1 MQIRDDILAGS
12 DNPEVVNPVPI
23 DRTYRLYKYNQP
35 NDNNPI
41 SEYGELVVEVAYAL
55 REEIQCP
62 PQYKHQP
69 FVMAWTVPSSD
80 FFFKNM
86 DFYAQVGQH
95 ETIHQD
101 EDILS
106 ADDHGM
112 EEHLTRARDD
122 YLKMMG
128 CDRRSNRYRSTTRV
142 HDTSHYIV

>member
-1 MQIRDDILAGS
+1 MPVQLDTSETLS
-12 DNPEVVNPVPI
+12 PVVMNKI
-23 DRTYRLYKYNQP
+23 YTLYNYNQQTEM
-35 NDNNPI
+35 NPAP
-41 SEYGELVVEVAYAL
+41 EYGQLIVSVEYAL

-62 PQYKHQP
+62 PQYKHPP
-69 FVMAWTVPSSD
+69 FVMAWTVPASD

-95 ETIHQD
+95 ETIHLD

-112 EEHLTRARDD
+112 EEHLTSARDD

-128 CDRRSNRYRSTTRV
+128 IDRRSNSYTSRTRV